1 MSVVEPPPRA
11 VQARS
16 RLLRA
21 AVEAFAAKGFPAT
34 TTRDIATG
42 ARMSPAAVYV
52 HFRSKEEVLY
62 ELSDAGHRGFLELI
76 DDADDSAQPPVA
88 RLRAVIG
95 ALATHHARDHV
106 WSRVVNY
113 ELDSLSPEHREAI
126 GEMRREVG
134 RRVGA
139 IVDAGIADGAFDV
152 DDPQAT
158 TTLLLS
164 MGVDVARWYRE
175 SGAMTPQQ
183 IGDFHADMAARI
195 VGARVDGSPLSA
207 SH

>member
-11 VQARS
+11 VAARS

-21 AVEAFAAKGFPAT
+21 AVEAFAAQGFDAT

-42 ARMSPAAVYV
+42 AQMSPAAVYV

-62 ELSDAGHRGFLELI
+62 ELSDAGHRSFLELI
-76 DDADDSAQPPVA
+76 DAADDPAHPPAA

-95 ALATHHARDHV
+95 ALAAHHARDHV

-113 ELDSLSPEHREAI
+113 ELDSLSAEHREAI
-126 GEMRREVG
+126 AVMRKEVA

-139 IVDAGIADGAFDV
+139 IVDTGIARGAFDV

-175 SGAMTPQQ
+175 SGAMTPEQ
-183 IGDFHADMAARI
+183 IGDFQAEMAARI
-195 VGARVDGSPLSA
+195 VGARADRSPT
-207 SH
+207 

>member
-1 MSVVEPPPRA
+1 MSVVEPPSRA
-11 VQARS
+11 VAARS

-21 AVEAFAAKGFPAT
+21 AVEAFAAKGFAAT

-42 ARMSPAAVYV
+42 AQMSPAAVYV

-62 ELSDAGHRGFLELI
+62 SLSDAGHRAFLELI
-76 DDADDSAQPPVA
+76 DDADDPAQSPIT

-113 ELDSLSPEHREAI
+113 ELDSLAAEHRQAI
-126 GEMRREVG
+126 GVMRKEVA
-134 RRVGA
+134 RRVGV
-139 IVDAGIADGAFDV
+139 IVEAGIAAGDFDV

-164 MGVDVARWYRE
+164 VGVDVARWYRE
-175 SGAMTPQQ
+175 SGVMTPEQ
-183 IGDFHADMAARI
+183 IGEFQAHMAARI
-195 VGARVDGSPLSA
+195 VGARPAGSST
-207 SH
+207 

>member
-11 VQARS
+11 VAARS

-21 AVEAFAAKGFPAT
+21 AVEAFAAQGFDAT

-42 ARMSPAAVYV
+42 AQMSPAAVYV

-62 ELSDAGHRGFLELI
+62 ELSGAGHRSFLELI
-76 DDADDSAQPPVA
+76 DAADDPARPPAA

-95 ALATHHARDHV
+95 ALAAHHARDHV

-113 ELDSLSPEHREAI
+113 ELDSLSVEHRGAI
-126 GEMRREVG
+126 GVMRKEVA

-139 IVDAGIADGAFDV
+139 IVDAGIAAGVFDV

-175 SGAMTPQQ
+175 SGAMTPEQ
-183 IGDFHADMAARI
+183 IGEFQAEMAARI
-195 VGARVDGSPLSA
+195 VGARPDGAPT
-207 SH
+207 

>member
-1 MSVVEPPPRA
+1 MSVVEPQSRA
-11 VQARS
+11 VAARS

-21 AVEAFAAKGFPAT
+21 AVEAFATKGFDAT

-42 ARMSPAAVYV
+42 AQMSPAAVYV

-62 ELSDAGHRGFLELI
+62 ELSDAGHRSFLTLI
-76 DDADDSAQPPVA
+76 DDADDPASPPGA

-95 ALATHHARDHV
+95 ALASHHARDHV

-113 ELDSLSPEHREAI
+113 ELDSLSAEHREAI
-126 GEMRREVG
+126 GVMRKEVA

-139 IVDAGIADGAFDV
+139 IVDAGITGGVFDV
-152 DDPQAT
+152 DDPKAT

-175 SGAMTPQQ
+175 SGSLTPEQ
-183 IGDFHADMAARI
+183 IGAFQAEMAARI
-195 VGARVDGSPLSA
+195 VGAG
-207 SH
+207 

>member
-1 MSVVEPPPRA
+1 MSVPEPATRA

-42 ARMSPAAVYV
+42 AQMSPAAVYV

-62 ELSDAGHRGFLELI
+62 ELSDAGHRAFLELI
-76 DDADDSAQPPVA
+76 DDADDPAQPPTA

-95 ALATHHARDHV
+95 ALAAHHARDHV

-113 ELDSLSPEHREAI
+113 ELDSLSTEHREAI
-126 GEMRREVG
+126 GVMRREVA
-134 RRVGA
+134 RRVSA
-139 IVDAGIADGAFDV
+139 IVDAGIAGGTFDV

-195 VGARVDGSPLSA
+195 VGARADESPL
-207 SH
+207 

>member
-11 VQARS
+11 VAARS

-21 AVEAFAAKGFPAT
+21 AVEAFATKGFDAT

-42 ARMSPAAVYV
+42 AQMSPAAVYV

-62 ELSDAGHRGFLELI
+62 ELSDAGHRSFLTLI
-76 DDADDSAQPPVA
+76 DDADDSAKPPAA

-95 ALATHHARDHV
+95 ALAAHHARDHV

-113 ELDSLSPEHREAI
+113 ELDSLSVEHREAI
-126 GEMRREVG
+126 GVMRKEVA
-134 RRVGA
+134 RRVGT
-139 IVDAGIADGAFDV
+139 IVDAGITSGVFDV

-175 SGAMTPQQ
+175 SGLMTPEQ
-183 IGDFHADMAARI
+183 IGEFQADMAARI
-195 VGARVDGSPLSA
+195 VGAG
-207 SH
+207 